1 MSQYSL
7 YLKPCR
13 EKSVIKRRPWIF
25 SGAVERVEGSPE
37 SGATV
42 LVRSADGEDL
52 GLAAYSPESQIRA
65 RMWTWD
71 ASQEVDANLIKTK
84 ISRAIEMRQKLIPA
98 GETTAK
104 RLVHAESDGIPG
116 LVVDQYGD
124 VLVVQFLTAGVEKWR
139 DEIKDILVE
148 LTGAVCVYER
158 SDVEVRRLEGLTPQS
173 GLLYGEMPAP
183 LVIEENGLKFQV
195 DVASGQKTGFYIDQR
210 RNRQKLRQAA
220 EGRDVLNCFC
230 YTGAFSVY
238 AAAGGAKSVLS
249 VDSSGDALKI
259 AEENRLLNGLPSG
272 LLTWQEGD
280 VFKNLRTMRDSR
292 KSFDLIV
299 LDPPKFAP
307 TSAQAKHA
315 VRGYKDINLLAFKLL
330 RPGGLL
336 FTYSCSGGVKED
348 LFQKVVAGAALDA
361 GVDARIVERMHQ
373 GIDHP
378 VALQFPE
385 GAYLKGLVCEVR
397 K

>member
-1 MSQYSL
+1 M
-7 YLKPCR
+7 
-13 EKSVIKRRPWIF
+13 V
-25 SGAVERVEGSPE
+25 
-37 SGATV
+37 T
-42 LVRSADGEDL
+42 SADGQEL
-52 GLAAYSPESQIRA
+52 GLAAYSPNSQIRA

-71 ASQEVDANLIKTK
+71 AAQKVNTDFFKEK
-84 ISRAIEMRQKLIPA
+84 ISSAIAMRKKLIPTA
-98 GETTAK
+98 ETTAI

-124 VLVVQFLTAGVEKWR
+124 VLVMQVLTAGIEKWR
-139 DEIKDILVE
+139 EEIQSSLIE
-148 LTGAVCVYER
+148 LTGAACVYER
-158 SDVEVRRLEGLTPQS
+158 SDVEVRNLEGLEPRS
-173 GLLYGEMPAP
+173 GLLYGAMPVP

-195 DVASGQKTGFYIDQR
+195 DVAGGQKTGFYVDQR
-210 RNRQKLRQAA
+210 RNRQKVRDAA
-220 EGRDVLNCFC
+220 MGRDVLNCFC
-230 YTGAFSVY
+230 YTGAFSIY

-249 VDSSGDALKI
+249 VDSSAEALEI
-259 AEENRLLNGLPSG
+259 AEENRKLNGLPDD
-272 LLTWQEGD
+272 LLTWQTGD
-280 VFKNLRTMRDSR
+280 VFKDLRTMRDSR

-307 TSAQAKHA
+307 TSAQAKQA

-336 FTYSCSGGVKED
+336 FTFSCSGGVKED

-361 GVDARIVERMHQ
+361 GVDARIVDRMHQ
-373 GIDHP
+373 GLDHP

-397 K
+397 